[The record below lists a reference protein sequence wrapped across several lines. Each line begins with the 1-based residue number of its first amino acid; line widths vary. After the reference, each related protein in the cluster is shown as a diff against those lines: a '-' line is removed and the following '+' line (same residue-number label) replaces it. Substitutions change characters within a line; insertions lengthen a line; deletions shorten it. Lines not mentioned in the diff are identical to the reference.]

1 MNPVLGVAG
10 SVLFTVYLFVS
21 VFFFGIA
28 ALLAGIVS
36 REHSYAVAVSWARA
50 VLYLLK
56 KLCGLDY
63 SVTGTEHLTRQN
75 CIVLVKHSSSWE
87 TIAQFV
93 MFPRQTWVLKRELL
107 WAPVLGW
114 VIRIYR
120 PIAIDRK
127 AGRTAVEQVVTQG
140 RERLEDGDWVI
151 IFPEGTRVA
160 PGEVG
165 RYGQSGALL
174 AIDSGRP
181 IIPVAHDAGV
191 YWRRR
196 SWRKRPGTIRV
207 VIGAPIESAGRSPR
221 ELTNE
226 VKEWIEST
234 VASLSDI

>member
-1 MNPVLGVAG
+1 MNPVLGAVG

-21 VFFFGIA
+21 VLVYGIA

-36 REHSYAVAVSWARA
+36 RELSYAVAVNWARA
-50 VLYLLK
+50 ALFLLK

-63 SVTGTEHLTRQN
+63 SLTGTEHLARQN
-75 CIVLVKHSSSWE
+75 CIVLVKHTSSWE

-93 MFPRQTWVLKRELL
+93 IFPQQTWVMKRELL

-114 VIRIYR
+114 VLRIYR

-127 AGRTAVEQVVTQG
+127 AGRAAVEQVVTQG

-160 PGEVG
+160 PGEIG

-174 AIDSGRP
+174 AIETGRP
-181 IIPVAHDAGV
+181 VIPVAHDAGV

-196 SWRKRPGTIRV
+196 SWLKRPGTIQV

-221 ELTNE
+221 ELTDE
-226 VKEWIEST
+226 VKDWIEST